1 MSDTK
6 ITKTLLGTIVSDKMD
21 KTVVVRVDRKI
32 KDAKYGK
39 YIKRSTKI
47 SAHDENNT
55 AKQGDVVLI
64 KESRPMSKNKNWVL
78 VNVVE
83 KAVG

>member
-6 ITKTLLGTIVSDKMD
+6 IAKTLLGTIVSDKMD
-21 KTVVVRVDRKI
+21 KTIMVRVDRKI

-55 AKQGDVVLI
+55 ASLGDVVLI
-64 KESRPMSKNKNWVL
+64 KESRPLSKNKNWVL

-83 KAVG
+83 KAVE

>member
-6 ITKTLLGTIVSDKMD
+6 IAKTLVGTIVSDKMD

-32 KDAKYGK
+32 KDSMYGK

-55 AKQGDVVLI
+55 ASLGDVVLI
-64 KESRPMSKNKNWVL
+64 KESRPISKNKSWVL